1 MGVGLFFSDWGIG
14 EKGGEGRAIFK
25 RRFSVFRGR
34 RRRRNR
40 ESGREGRDG
49 GGGGGGERNLIAR
62 RKRKKKRR
70 KETRTNRAPFQ
81 RNIYLIGF
89 TSALVLVLYL
99 EIRQNTARKK
109 SVP

>member
-1 MGVGLFFSDWGIG
+1 MGDW
-14 EKGGEGRAIFK
+14 EKGGRRGEGHFQKTILGLQ
-25 RRFSVFRGR
+25 GR
-34 RRRRNR
+34 RGRRNR